1 MGSSK
6 SACNAFERHYPY
18 SISKMRMWNENE
30 KTKIQIFQHDE
41 PLSSYI
47 FLVKMSAT
55 IGMIKQVYAT
65 KKGVPVNSLALL
77 DDGIRVN
84 ENTTLNML
92 DPHFINPDQQ
102 QTYRW
107 HFKIVKV

>member
-1 MGSSK
+1 
-6 SACNAFERHYPY
+6 
-18 SISKMRMWNENE
+18 MRMWNENE

-84 ENTTLNML
+84 ENTTLDML
-92 DPHFINPDQQ
+92 DPQFINPDPPH
-102 QTYRW
+102 TYRW
-107 HFKIVKV
+107 HFKIVKL